1 MAKAEAVIFDLYNTL
16 LDNKTDEERQDTY
29 DFLSLW
35 LSYHGV
41 QIQPVEL
48 RRLYLDL
55 CHREMSR
62 SIEAYP
68 DIDIGKVFAGILAQ
82 GGGSPPLS
90 TPPVA
95 ELALLF
101 RLATTDRLSPFPGTI
116 ALLEALKGKVKVGI
130 ASNAQRLFTIPE
142 LARFGMPGYF
152 DGIVFSSDIG
162 VCKPD
167 KKIFTVALEALSVQP
182 ERAVFVGD
190 SLEADIRGAQSV
202 GMKTVWINRGQGSG
216 DAGGIRPDYEVRDE
230 SSLAELLLAM
240 ITDR

>member
-1 MAKAEAVIFDLYNTL
+1 MARTEAVIFDLYNTL
-16 LDNKTDEERQDTY
+16 LDNKTNEERQDTY

-35 LSYHGV
+35 LSYHGLH
-41 QIQPVEL
+41 IKPVEL

-55 CHREMSR
+55 CHREMGR

-82 GGGSPPLS
+82 GGSPPPVS

-101 RLATTDRLSPFPGTI
+101 RLATTDRLSPFPGTV
-116 ALLEALKGKVKVGI
+116 ALLEALKGKVKLGI

-142 LARFGMPGYF
+142 LVRFDMPGYF
-152 DGIVFSSDIG
+152 DAIVFSSDLG

-167 KKIFTVALEALSVQP
+167 KKIFAAALAALSVQP
-182 ERAVFVGD
+182 ERAIFVGD

-202 GMKTVWINRGQGSG
+202 GMKAVWINRGQGSG

-240 ITDR
+240 ITDL